1 MGSSFDKNDLLK
13 NRGYKWWSG
22 EVEKSL
28 LICRCWGTKLRF
40 RII

>member
-22 EVEKSL
+22 EVGRSHS
-28 LICRCWGTKLRF
+28 
-40 RII
+40 

>member
-22 EVEKSL
+22 EVERSHSWYVGVEDGQF
-28 LICRCWGTKLRF
+28 IW
-40 RII
+40 